1 MGEVGLYSA
10 LSGRWEYI
18 PLVASVQAVPKKSVV
33 LPQETSYKPKNYVT
47 IRNISQDFTSSST
60 DSTPRPISAQDL
72 KKLSS
77 DENIALLD
85 VREQVEFEAFA
96 IDGAI
101 NLPLTELLEAGRNS
115 VLKAL
120 IERKIPANAQKIVI
134 YCTGYARTVEA
145 AREIAPLVGRSVY
158 MLEGGISAWLTV

>member
-77 DENIALLD
+77 DENIALWTS
-85 VREQVEFEAFA
+85 VSRW
-96 IDGAI
+96 
-101 NLPLTELLEAGRNS
+101 NSKLLLLMG
-115 VLKAL
+115 LL
-120 IERKIPANAQKIVI
+120 IF
-134 YCTGYARTVEA
+134 
-145 AREIAPLVGRSVY
+145 L
-158 MLEGGISAWLTV
+158 